1 MRERGRGREREG
13 EREQK
18 QRARE
23 GGAREG
29 GRVDNIEK
37 TSILALFYT
46 LVESF
51 ILTLLLFVQS

>member
-1 MRERGRGREREG
+1 MRERREEERERVR

-29 GRVDNIEK
+29 GRVDYIEK

-46 LVESF
+46 FVESF
-51 ILTLLLFVQS
+51 ILIL